1 MPEALDLP
9 EPNEEPI
16 SVEGGEEPS
25 PIPPIAEPVEVE
37 PISLVEGGEVQG
49 EVKAFGSSAIKTE
62 SKSEFKRPLNVN
74 RTGATRFKMFHSK
87 IAVASLEH
95 MEHSINEWLDSE
107 EVEVKHTTTVI
118 GTMTGKTPEPNIILS
133 VWY

>member
-9 EPNEEPI
+9 DPDEKPI
-16 SVEGGEEPS
+16 SVEGGDDAVA
-25 PIPPIAEPVEVE
+25 IPPAAE
-37 PISLVEGGEVQG
+37 PISLVEDGAVQG
-49 EVKAFGSSAIKTE
+49 EVRAFGATAIRTE
-62 SKSEFKRPLNVN
+62 AKSEFKRPLNVN

-95 MEHSINEWLDSE
+95 MEHMVNEWLDSE
-107 EVEVKHTTTVI
+107 EVEVKHASTVI
-118 GTMTGKTPEPNIILS
+118 GTMSGKTPEPNIILS